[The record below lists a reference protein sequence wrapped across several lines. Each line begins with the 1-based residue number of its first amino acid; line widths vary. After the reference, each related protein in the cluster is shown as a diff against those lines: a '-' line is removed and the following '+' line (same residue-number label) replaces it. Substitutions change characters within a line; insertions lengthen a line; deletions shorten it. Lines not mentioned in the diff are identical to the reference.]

1 MIIPRESM
9 QDVLERSR
17 FAIRWGGVLG
27 LVCHPV
33 YYLVWTYILP
43 QPYDNLPL
51 RLSAA
56 IICIPLIFQ
65 ARWPKRFNAYLLIYW
80 HVCLIYVLPFVCTF
94 LAIRNS
100 FSTMWMMTE
109 VMMIF
114 IMALCIDN
122 PFLLMGC
129 IGIGMLSG
137 ALAAVA
143 SAPAPIVLST
153 ANQSD
158 LAVLPVVVL
167 CSMAFAHAISK
178 GRIFVEKNRALQ
190 ALAGSIAHEMRNP
203 LSQLKHVLD
212 RVEET
217 LPALTGAGRAPAL
230 SGAGPALLYR
240 HLAHGQLSIERGLR
254 VIAMTLDEVSAKQI
268 RSDSLSYL
276 SAAATTRK
284 ALDEYGFA
292 DKKERGKVRLVVLE
306 DFTFK
311 VDETVYLFTLF
322 NLIKN
327 ALHHI
332 APLASAT
339 LTLTVDRH
347 SVAVRDTG
355 SGIAPEILPHLFEPF
370 RTAGN
375 SAGTGLGLAY
385 CQRAMRAFGGSISCK
400 SEPGK
405 FTQFTL
411 QFPPVTE
418 SEVAAHERAVL
429 ERATALLNGKRILLA
444 DDDAAQRARTR
455 RTLSRVGAEVSEAEN
470 GLVALTMLREATAY
484 DLVLMDLN
492 MPVLDGYTATEQLRA
507 DRDHPNSNVLVAA
520 YTSEPG
526 NVARVLARRAGM
538 DDMISK
544 SCSVMELLASLQAL
558 FENGN
563 RRHLNQRFDDFSGK
577 SILVADDDTYS
588 RLVAKAYLER
598 FGASVVEA
606 EHGQAVLERLDEGLA
621 IDAIVVDMNMP
632 GMGGLDTAAA
642 IRARTDAYAGVPV
655 IALTSQADIGSVQA
669 CLSVGMNEV
678 LVKPVQ
684 VGSLYACLTRQF
696 AQHGDSAD
704 GGTAGTARPAP
715 GLVSGSASGPSA
727 SAGPAALAAQ
737 LHPAGDTEPTVM
749 AGQSDLL
756 DTHHLEELAALGL
769 VDESFAGGI
778 EQLRALIAQL
788 RAHAAAGDLD
798 AAHGALHLLLGASG
812 NLGARALHE
821 FTRQIY
827 PRTLEGTWP
836 TEPDWLERIG
846 ELGERST
853 EALYRY
859 FESASARADRP
870 GPQRPPGEPA
880 SASTSGLAMREH

>member
-27 LVCHPV
+27 LVCHPI

-43 QPYDNLPL
+43 QPYDNLAL

-56 IICIPLIFQ
+56 LLCIPLIFQ
-65 ARWPKRFNAYLLIYW
+65 ARWPKRFNQYLLIYW
-80 HVCLIYVLPFVCTF
+80 HICLIYVLPFVCTF

-137 ALAAVA
+137 AWAAVA
-143 SAPAPIVLST
+143 SSPAPIVLST

-217 LPALTGAGRAPAL
+217 LPALTETGRGPAL
-230 SGAGPALLYR
+230 SGAGAGLLYR
-240 HLAHGQLSIERGLR
+240 HIAHGQLSIERGLR

-268 RSDSLSYL
+268 RSDSLTYL

-306 DFTFK
+306 DFMFK

-339 LTLTVDRH
+339 LTLTGARH
-347 SVAVRDTG
+347 PVTVHDTG
-355 SGIAPEILPHLFEPF
+355 GGVAREILPHLFEPF

-385 CQRAMRAFGGSISCK
+385 CQRAMRAFGGSIACK

-418 SEVAAHERAVL
+418 SEVAAHERAVVA
-429 ERATALLNGKRILLA
+429 RATTVLDGKHVLLV
-444 DDDAAQRARTR
+444 DDDAAQRIRTR
-455 RTLSRVGAEVSEAEN
+455 RTLSKVGMQVSEADN
-470 GLVALTMLREATAY
+470 GHTALTML
-484 DLVLMDLN
+484 
-492 MPVLDGYTATEQLRA
+492 
-507 DRDHPNSNVLVAA
+507 
-520 YTSEPG
+520 
-526 NVARVLARRAGM
+526 
-538 DDMISK
+538 
-544 SCSVMELLASLQAL
+544 
-558 FENGN
+558 
-563 RRHLNQRFDDFSGK
+563 
-577 SILVADDDTYS
+577 
-588 RLVAKAYLER
+588 
-598 FGASVVEA
+598 
-606 EHGQAVLERLDEGLA
+606 
-621 IDAIVVDMNMP
+621 
-632 GMGGLDTAAA
+632 
-642 IRARTDAYAGVPV
+642 
-655 IALTSQADIGSVQA
+655 
-669 CLSVGMNEV
+669 
-678 LVKPVQ
+678 
-684 VGSLYACLTRQF
+684 
-696 AQHGDSAD
+696 
-704 GGTAGTARPAP
+704 
-715 GLVSGSASGPSA
+715 
-727 SAGPAALAAQ
+727 
-737 LHPAGDTEPTVM
+737 
-749 AGQSDLL
+749 
-756 DTHHLEELAALGL
+756 
-769 VDESFAGGI
+769 
-778 EQLRALIAQL
+778 
-788 RAHAAAGDLD
+788 
-798 AAHGALHLLLGASG
+798 
-812 NLGARALHE
+812 
-821 FTRQIY
+821 
-827 PRTLEGTWP
+827 
-836 TEPDWLERIG
+836 
-846 ELGERST
+846 
-853 EALYRY
+853 
-859 FESASARADRP
+859 
-870 GPQRPPGEPA
+870 
-880 SASTSGLAMREH
+880 